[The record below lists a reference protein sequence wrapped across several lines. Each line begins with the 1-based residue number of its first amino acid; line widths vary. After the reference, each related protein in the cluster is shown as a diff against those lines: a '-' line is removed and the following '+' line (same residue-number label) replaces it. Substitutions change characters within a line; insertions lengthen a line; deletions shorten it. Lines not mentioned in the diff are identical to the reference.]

1 MSASRSDHRGS
12 VDLPIPQS
20 DLVEAR
26 LKGFQARGDLE
37 VSLRGRDREEPQ
49 ELDVTITN
57 MARLQLGT
65 VGVREADQQVVAT

>member
-1 MSASRSDHRGS
+1 MSASWSDHRGS

-26 LKGFQARGDLE
+26 LKGLQARGDLE
-37 VSLRGRDREEPQ
+37 VSLRVGDREEPQ

-57 MARLQLGT
+57 VARLQLGT
-65 VGVREADQQVVAT
+65 TGVWEADQQVVAP